1 MSLAR
6 LGAMFG
12 GLNGNRGG
20 KAAFKRTLN
29 INDFMSGNIACT
41 AGEWQV
47 LGENVVSAQNEIS
60 WGQGKETI
68 PDTLGFVYIDLMD
81 DTSTTAVQV
90 EGLVRLVQKNA
101 NDAGDVIV
109 FEERTEML
117 RGSTT
122 DKKLK
127 IALPEQVQVPR
138 VGQDSKLVLEIKVDT
153 TQTVDLTPD
162 SGSTTVLLPVTVY
175 Q

>member
-6 LGAMFG
+6 LGAMLG
-12 GLNGNRGG
+12 GLGGNRNSNVSFR
-20 KAAFKRTLN
+20 KTLN
-29 INDFMSGNIACT
+29 QSHFMAGNVACN
-41 AGEWQV
+41 ADEWQV
-47 LGENVVSAQNEIS
+47 LGEYVVPAQNQVS

-68 PDTLGFVYIDLMD
+68 PDTLGFVYLNLMD

-90 EGLVRLVQKNA
+90 EGEIRLVQKNA
-101 NDAGDVIV
+101 NDAGDDIV

-117 RGSTT
+117 RGSMS

-153 TQTVDLTPD
+153 TATVDLTPD